1 MDTTY
6 DVKFWKTS
14 VYVGKRKTTY
24 TVRWILEGEEW
35 RKPFHNVAL
44 ADSFRSGLVSAARKG
59 EAFSLSTGLPV
70 SYQSRA
76 AGVKWYDF
84 AIQFVDQLWERTS
97 ANNRRNVAKAL
108 TPVTIALLRSQ
119 PTAFKGVDV
128 RRALREYA
136 FNTLQ
141 RDQAPPEVAVILRW
155 VQRNSLAM
163 SAWEDEDTVE
173 TALRAAGTKLDGT
186 PVAASSARRTKR
198 VLNVL
203 FEYAVKKKVLTSNP
217 LPKGKGTNT
226 TATKTSSAVDK
237 RSLLNSEQAAGLLA
251 WVYARPRGGRR
262 LHTFFATMYY
272 AGARPEEV
280 VAIDVGDVRLPAPGA
295 EDQWGELLLHTA
307 HPEVGK
313 RWTDTGEVRE
323 KRGLKARAADDTRTV
338 PCRPALTRILR
349 AHIEKEGLKPG
360 DLLMQGEKGG
370 DLAGSVIRR
379 AWRRARKEVLTPYE
393 FGTPLGRRVYDLRHT
408 CLTNWLNAG
417 VPAAT
422 VAEWAGNSVPVLLT
436 TYARCIDGQLDD
448 LKKRIEQA
456 GELRDPAK
464 PGAA

>member
-6 DVKFWKTS
+6 NVKFWKTG
-14 VYVGKRKTTY
+14 VNVGKRKTTY
-24 TVRWILEGEEW
+24 TVRWELNGREH
-35 RKPFHNVAL
+35 RQTFVTAAL
-44 ADSFRSGLVSAARKG
+44 AESFRAGLVSAARKG
-59 EAFSLSTGLPV
+59 EAFSLATGLPV
-70 SYQSRA
+70 SHISQA
-76 AGVKWYDF
+76 AGVTWYDF
-84 AIQFVDQLWERTS
+84 AIQFVDQLWARTS

-136 FNTLQ
+136 FNTLR

-155 VQRNSLAM
+155 VERNSLTMA
-163 SAWEDEDTVE
+163 AWEDEGTVE
-173 TALRAAGTKLDGT
+173 TVLRAAGTKLDGT
-186 PVAASSARRTKR
+186 PVAASTARRTKR

-203 FEYAVKKKVLTSNP
+203 IEHAIKKKVLKENP
-217 LPKGKGTNT
+217 LPKGKSASAVTS
-226 TATKTSSAVDK
+226 KTSSAVDK
-237 RSLLNSEQAAGLLA
+237 RSLLNKEQAAKLLG
-251 WVYARPRGGRR
+251 WVYGRSRGGPR

-280 VAIDVGDVRLPAPGA
+280 VAIDVGDVRLPDQDAD
-295 EDQWGELLLHTA
+295 DQWGELLLHTA
-307 HPEVGK
+307 HPEVG
-313 RWTDTGEVRE
+313 RQWTNTGEVRE
-323 KRGLKARAADDTRTV
+323 QRGLKGRAADDTRTV

-349 AHIEKEGLKPG
+349 AHIKKEGLKPG

-393 FGTPLGRRVYDLRHT
+393 LGSPLGQRVYDLRHT

-422 VAEWAGNSVPVLLT
+422 VAEWAGNSVPVLLA

-448 LKKRIEQA
+448 LKQRIEGT
-456 GELRDPAK
+456 GELPNPA
-464 PGAA
+464 AARV

>member
-24 TVRWILEGEEW
+24 TVRWELEGKEW
-35 RKPFHNVAL
+35 RKPFGTVAL
-44 ADSFRSGLVSAARKG
+44 ADSFRAGLVSAAKKG

-70 SYQSRA
+70 SHMSRA
-76 AGVKWYDF
+76 AGVSWYDF

-97 ANNRRNVAKAL
+97 GNNRKNVAKAL

-136 FNTLQ
+136 FNTLR
-141 RDQAPPEVAVILRW
+141 RDQAPSEVAVILRW

-163 SAWEDEDTVE
+163 AAWEDEDTVE
-173 TALRAAGTKLDGT
+173 MALRAAGVKLDGT
-186 PVAASSARRTKR
+186 PVAASSIRRTRR

-203 FEYAVKKKVLTSNP
+203 FEYAVKKKVLKENP
-217 LPKGKGTNT
+217 LPKGKGT
-226 TATKTSSAVDK
+226 TAVKTSSAVDK
-237 RSLLNSEQAAGLLA
+237 RSLLNKEQAAKLLG

-262 LHTFFATMYY
+262 LHAFFATMYY

-280 VAIDVGDVRLPAPGA
+280 VAIDVGDVRLPDADA
-295 EDQWGELLLHTA
+295 DDQWGELLLHTA

-313 RWTDTGEVRE
+313 QWTNTGEVRE
-323 KRGLKARAADDTRTV
+323 ERGLKGRAADDTRTV
-338 PCRPALTRILR
+338 PCRPGLTRILR
-349 AHIEKEGLKPG
+349 VHIEEEGLKPG
-360 DLLMQGEKGG
+360 DLLVQGEKGG
-370 DLAGSVIRR
+370 YLAGSVIRR
-379 AWRRARKEVLTPYE
+379 AWRRARKEVLTSYE
-393 FGTPLGRRVYDLRHT
+393 FGSPLGRRVYDLRHT

-417 VPAAT
+417 VPPAT
-422 VAEWAGNSVPVLLT
+422 VAEWAGNSVPVLLD

-448 LKKRIEQA
+448 LKHRIEQA
-456 GELRDPAK
+456 GELPDPAVE
-464 PGAA
+464 GA

>member
-14 VYVGKRKTTY
+14 VYEGKKKTTH
-24 TVRWILEGEEW
+24 TVRWELEGKEW
-35 RKPFHNVAL
+35 RKPFATGPL
-44 ADSFRSGLVSAARKG
+44 AESFRSGLLTAARKG

-70 SYQSRA
+70 SHMSRA
-76 AGVKWYDF
+76 AGAKWYDF

-97 ANNRRNVAKAL
+97 ANNRKNVAKAL

-119 PTAFKGVDV
+119 PTFNGVEV

-136 FNTLQ
+136 FNTRQ

-155 VQRNSLAM
+155 VQRNSLTMAV
-163 SAWEDEDTVE
+163 WEDESTVE

-186 PVAASSARRTKR
+186 PVAASTARRNKR

-203 FEYAVKKKVLTSNP
+203 FEYALKKKVLKENP
-217 LPKGKGTNT
+217 LPKGKGTST

-237 RSLLNSEQAAGLLA
+237 RSLLNGGQAAKLLG

-262 LHTFFATMYY
+262 LHAFFATMYY

-280 VAIDVGDVRLPAPGA
+280 VAIDVGDVRLPDADA

-313 RWTDTGEVRE
+313 QWTDTGEVRE
-323 KRGLKARAADDTRTV
+323 QRGLKGRAADDTRTV

-349 AHIEKEGLKPG
+349 AHIEEEGLKPG
-360 DLLMQGEKGG
+360 DLLVQGEKGG

-379 AWRRARKEVLTPYE
+379 AWRRARKEVLTEYE

-422 VAEWAGNSVPVLLT
+422 VAEWAGNSVPVLLS
-436 TYARCIDGQLDD
+436 TYARCVDGHLND
-448 LKKRIEQA
+448 LKRRIEQA
-456 GELRDPAK
+456 GELPA
-464 PGAA
+464 PAAAGA

>member
-14 VYVGKRKTTY
+14 VYQGTKKTTY
-24 TVRWILEGEEW
+24 TVRWELEGKEW
-35 RKPFHNVAL
+35 RKPFGTVAL
-44 ADSFRSGLVSAARKG
+44 ADSFRAGLVSAARKG

-70 SYQSRA
+70 SHLSRA
-76 AGVKWYDF
+76 AGVTWYDF

-97 ANNRRNVAKAL
+97 GNNRKIVAKVL

-136 FNTLQ
+136 FNTLR
-141 RDQAPPEVAVILRW
+141 RDQAPPEVALILRW

-163 SAWEDEDTVE
+163 AAWEDENTVE

-186 PVAASSARRTKR
+186 PVAASSVRRAKR

-203 FEYAVKKKVLTSNP
+203 FEYAIKKKVLKENP
-217 LPKGKGTNT
+217 LPKGKET
-226 TATKTSSAVDK
+226 TAAKTSSAVDK
-237 RSLLNSEQAAGLLA
+237 RSLLNKAQASKLLG
-251 WVYARPRGGRR
+251 WIYARPRGGRR

-280 VAIDVGDVRLPAPGA
+280 VAIDVGDVRLPDADSD
-295 EDQWGELLLHTA
+295 DQWGELLLHTA

-313 RWTDTGEVRE
+313 QWTDTGEVRE
-323 KRGLKARAADDTRTV
+323 ERGLKGRAADDTRTV

-349 AHIEKEGLKPG
+349 AHIEKEELKPG

-422 VAEWAGNSVPVLLT
+422 VAEWAGNSVPVLLA

-448 LKKRIEQA
+448 LKHRIEQA
-456 GELRDPAK
+456 GELTDPAAS
-464 PGAA
+464 GA

>member
-14 VYVGKRKTTY
+14 VYEGRKKTTY
-24 TVRWILEGEEW
+24 TVRWELEGKEW
-35 RKPFHNVAL
+35 RKPFGTVAL
-44 ADSFRSGLVSAARKG
+44 ADSFRAGLVSAARKG

-70 SYQSRA
+70 SHLSRA
-76 AGVKWYDF
+76 AGVTWYDF

-97 ANNRRNVAKAL
+97 GNNRKTVAKAL

-136 FNTLQ
+136 FNTLR

-163 SAWEDEDTVE
+163 AAWEDESTVE

-203 FEYAVKKKVLTSNP
+203 FEYAIKKKVLKENP
-217 LPKGKGTNT
+217 LPKGKGT
-226 TATKTSSAVDK
+226 TAAKTSSAVDK
-237 RSLLNSEQAAGLLA
+237 RSLLNKEQASKLLS
-251 WVYARPRGGRR
+251 WIYARPRGGQR

-280 VAIDVGDVRLPAPGA
+280 VAIDVGDVRLPDADA
-295 EDQWGELLLHTA
+295 YDQWGELLLHTA

-313 RWTDTGEVRE
+313 QWTNTGEVRE
-323 KRGLKARAADDTRTV
+323 ERGLKGRAADDTRTV
-338 PCRPALTRILR
+338 PCRPGLTRFLR

-379 AWRRARKEVLTPYE
+379 AWRRARKEVLTSYE

-422 VAEWAGNSVPVLLT
+422 VAEWAGNSVPVLLA

-448 LKKRIEQA
+448 LKHRIEQA
-456 GELRDPAK
+456 GELSDSAAS
-464 PGAA
+464 GA

>member
-6 DVKFWKTS
+6 NVKFWKTG
-14 VYVGKRKTTY
+14 VNVGKRKTTY
-24 TVRWILEGEEW
+24 TVRWELNGREH
-35 RKPFHNVAL
+35 RQTFVTAAL
-44 ADSFRSGLVSAARKG
+44 AESFRAGLVSAARKG
-59 EAFSLSTGLPV
+59 EAFSLATGLPV
-70 SYQSRA
+70 SHISQA
-76 AGVKWYDF
+76 AGVTWYDF
-84 AIQFVDQLWERTS
+84 AIQFVDQLWARTS

-108 TPVTIALLRSQ
+108 TPITIALLRSQ
-119 PTAFKGVDV
+119 PTMFKGVDV

-136 FNTLQ
+136 FNTLR

-155 VQRNSLAM
+155 VERNSLTMA
-163 SAWEDEDTVE
+163 AWEDEGTVE
-173 TALRAAGTKLDGT
+173 AVLRAAGTKLDGT
-186 PVAASSARRTKR
+186 PVAASTARRTKR

-203 FEYAVKKKVLTSNP
+203 IEHAIKKKVLKENP
-217 LPKGKGTNT
+217 LPKGKG
-226 TATKTSSAVDK
+226 ASAAASKTSSAVDK
-237 RSLLNSEQAAGLLA
+237 RSLLNTEQAAKLLG

-262 LHTFFATMYY
+262 LHTFFAAMYY

-280 VAIDVGDVRLPAPGA
+280 VAIDVGDVRLPDADA
-295 EDQWGELLLHTA
+295 DDQWGELLLHTA

-313 RWTDTGEVRE
+313 QWTNTGEVRE
-323 KRGLKARAADDTRTV
+323 QRGLKGRAADDTRTV

-417 VPAAT
+417 VPPAT
-422 VAEWAGNSVPVLLT
+422 VAEWAGNSVPVLLA
-436 TYARCIDGQLDD
+436 TYARCIDGQLED
-448 LKKRIEQA
+448 LKQRIEGA
-456 GELRDPAK
+456 GELPDLTA
-464 PGAA
+464 GA

>member
-6 DVKFWKTS
+6 NVKFWKTG
-14 VYVGKRKTTY
+14 VNVGKRKTTY
-24 TVRWILEGEEW
+24 TVRWELNGREH
-35 RKPFHNVAL
+35 RQTFVTAAL
-44 ADSFRSGLVSAARKG
+44 AESFRAGLMSAARKG
-59 EAFSLSTGLPV
+59 EAFSVSTGLPV
-70 SYQSRA
+70 SHISQA
-76 AGVKWYDF
+76 AGVTWYDF
-84 AIQFVDQLWERTS
+84 AIQFADQLWGRTS

-136 FNTLQ
+136 FNTLR
-141 RDQAPPEVAVILRW
+141 RDQAPPEVTVILKW
-155 VQRNSLAM
+155 VQRHSLTMA
-163 SAWEDEDTVE
+163 AWEDESTVE
-173 TALRAAGTKLDGT
+173 AVLRVAATKLDGT

-203 FEYAVKKKVLTSNP
+203 FEHAVKKKVLKENP
-217 LPKGKGTNT
+217 LPKGKGSSS
-226 TATKTSSAVDK
+226 TAAKTSSAVDK
-237 RSLLNSEQAAGLLA
+237 RSLLNQDQAAKLLG
-251 WVYARPRGGRR
+251 WVYGRPRGGQR
-262 LHTFFATMYY
+262 LHTFFAAMYY

-280 VAIDVGDVRLPAPGA
+280 VAIDVGDVRLPDADA
-295 EDQWGELLLHTA
+295 DDQWGELLLHTA

-313 RWTDTGEVRE
+313 QWTNTGEVRE
-323 KRGLKARAADDTRTV
+323 QRGLKGRAADDTRTV

-349 AHIEKEGLKPG
+349 AHIDREGLKPG
-360 DLLMQGEKGG
+360 ELLMQGERGG

-393 FGTPLGRRVYDLRHT
+393 FGSPLGRRVYDLRHS

-422 VAEWAGNSVPVLLT
+422 AAEWAGNSVPVLLA

-448 LKKRIEQA
+448 LKQRIEEA
-456 GELRDPAK
+456 GELPDPASAR
-464 PGAA
+464 G